1 MLSDVVVAEEVSVEV
16 VSDIEDISLE
26 VVVLGT

>member
-1 MLSDVVVAEEVSVEV
+1 MLSDVVVAEEVSVEA

>member
-26 VVVLGT
+26 AVVLGA